1 MRYEKPRKTA
11 KNKSKNNKMTETK
24 TTEKINDSYANAC
37 IVHDIQKHDNGNVE
51 INQAVVLPDGSRIAD
66 RTSPHYIGRLVDR
79 CLDPS
84 RVEVDKFGNIRKVDG
99 KRVHKFPWCSFFTL
113 DGSPSCEN
121 YKNGITDEISE
132 KYYTPLTRE
141 FMEKE
146 SPGCTHQ
153 SDEEK
158 QEVVDYWK
166 NNA

>member
-1 MRYEKPRKTA
+1 
-11 KNKSKNNKMTETK
+11 MTETK
-24 TTEKINDSYANAC
+24 TTKKISDSYANAC
-37 IVHDIQKHDNGNVE
+37 IVHDIQNYDNGNVE
-51 INQAVVLPDGSRIAD
+51 VREGFRAAIKCSRTRAY
-66 RTSPHYIGRLVDR
+66 TY
-79 CLDPS
+79 LDPS
-84 RVEVDKFGNIRKVDG
+84 RVEVDKSGNIRKVDG

-113 DGSPSCEN
+113 EGSPSFEK

-141 FMEKE
+141 FMEEE
-146 SPGCTHQ
+146 SPGCTYQ